1 MNRNQNTVQTT
12 SRKTRSG
19 FLSVT
24 LGVVN
29 TVVSTLA
36 TASVVILVI
45 VGIIS
50 VIMTAAVAS

>member
-1 MNRNQNTVQTT
+1 MNRNQNTIQTT
-12 SRKTRSG
+12 SRKTRFG
-19 FLSVT
+19 FLSAT

-29 TVVSTLA
+29 TIVSSVA

>member
-1 MNRNQNTVQTT
+1 MNRSQNTFQTT

>member
-1 MNRNQNTVQTT
+1 MNRSQNTFQTT

-19 FLSVT
+19 FLSIT

>member
-1 MNRNQNTVQTT
+1 MNRSQNTFQTT

-19 FLSVT
+19 FLSLT